1 MLEGRLDERRG
12 GVTGGDLLKHLPNV
26 HSRRRM
32 QWMVPLW
39 SALFVLLALAITT
52 GAAGSDGTP
61 ATCTTG
67 DAEAAAATL
76 FGPGSE
82 LVGTEEIAGLST
94 ALVLEPR
101 IYPGTRRRMIAAGGE
116 WCEATAGFNR
126 AWQLSGR
133 PVGDGRAIA
142 EAYASLAA
150 APYFDG
156 VTIMKTDAGTV
167 GTWTL
172 STHARTN
179 GVEAGWVVNTDAD
192 GIRSATWTAT
202 AFARE
207 PFEASWEGLT
217 ALPGATERYAR
228 VAGGLIEEAR
238 GLPTPASAQAGAA
251 SDEDGP
257 GLLQHTFD
265 DGYTIVTSIGDS
277 HVGINPGVDTGVS
290 QADKLRATMRAAR
303 ENYEEFLLWG
313 FSKGWRALPGFSDD
327 VGYVYVNDAL
337 SAFCLACVFISD
349 HFQIH
354 LLSEVQVAL
363 DLLGYDGYRDRDQA
377 YSLIIG
383 HEMFHNFQNRY
394 NRPGHFNQ
402 AGRGTPASY
411 SEGTARF
418 QETLHTY
425 AGTTFAPNTLVTA
438 NDANG
443 CNGFDTGGS
452 MDAGIAAGPFGK
464 TYNTCFFWG
473 PWYVANGQQAFL
485 DLIRE
490 AMPAHSP
497 ERNSFLEVSGAAA
510 QAAGKPIVDQLV
522 QFAGAAITGRGR
534 AWATW
539 FGAEPLDWGSLFERW
554 TPTPMAPGG
563 ETTRSLGAGGMM
575 AHEITTDAR
584 VTISAS
590 TDTLLY
596 ILRDVGTTVKARP
609 ANGNSIAVGA
619 PTAGERIYALAVRPV
634 AGSEPVTLRVGAP
647 GPPPKEK
654 DLVVAPAQ
662 GPVTGTVVT
671 RAAGAGVRVGGVT
684 SDYIVF
690 AVPEGVDNARGEAV
704 ATYPLPGDIDL
715 FLQRQNVDGT
725 WSDIP
730 DASGESGSLSGESMA
745 FGRLGP
751 GAYRIEVHN
760 WAGPPGNLVSVTAT
774 FYNSAGQA
782 GL

>member
-1 MLEGRLDERRG
+1 MLERRLGERRS
-12 GVTGGDLLKHLPNV
+12 GVTGDVLRQLAKADTGRWM
-26 HSRRRM
+26 RR
-32 QWMVPLW
+32 MVPLW
-39 SALFVLLALAITT
+39 TALVVLLALAMTT
-52 GAAGSDGTP
+52 GAAGSDR
-61 ATCTTG
+61 AQETCTAG
-67 DAEAAAATL
+67 GAEAAAVTL
-76 FGPGSE
+76 FGSGSE
-82 LVGTEEIAGLST
+82 LVGTEQIAGLST

-133 PVGDGRAIA
+133 PVDDGRAMA

-156 VTIMKTDAGTV
+156 VTITKTDAGAA

-172 STHARTN
+172 NTHARTN
-179 GVEAGWVVNTDAD
+179 GVEATWVVTTDAE
-192 GIRSATWTAT
+192 GIRSATWKAT

-217 ALPGATERYAR
+217 ALPSATETYTR
-228 VAGGLIEEAR
+228 VAGGLIQEAR
-238 GLPTPASAQAGAA
+238 GLPTPASAQAGTA

-257 GLLQHTFD
+257 GLLQHTFA

-277 HVGINPGVDTGVS
+277 HVGVNLGVDTGVS

-303 ENYEEFLLWG
+303 ENYEEFRAWG
-313 FSKGWRALPGFSDD
+313 FSKGWRALPGFSDE

-354 LLSEVQVAL
+354 LLSEVQIAL

-402 AGRGTPASY
+402 AGRGTPTSY

-452 MDAGIAAGPFGK
+452 MDGGMAAGPFGK
-464 TYNTCFFWG
+464 TYNTCFLWG
-473 PWYVANGQQAFL
+473 PWYVTNGQQAFL

-497 ERNSFLEVSGAAA
+497 ERDAFLEVSRATADA
-510 QAAGKPIVDQLV
+510 SGKPIADQLAE
-522 QFAGAAITGRGR
+522 FAGSAITGYGR
-534 AWATW
+534 TW
-539 FGAEPLDWGSLFERW
+539 PTFFGTEPLDWGSLFERW
-554 TPTPMAPGG
+554 TPSVLAPGG
-563 ETTRSLGAGGMM
+563 ERSRVLGPGGMM
-575 AHEITTDAR
+575 AHEITTDVR
-584 VTISAS
+584 VSVSGA
-590 TDTLLY
+590 DTQLY
-596 ILRDVGTTVKARP
+596 VLRDVGTHVKKRALTGDSP
-609 ANGNSIAVGA
+609 AVGGPA
-619 PTAGERIYALAVRPV
+619 AGERVYVLAVRPV
-634 AGSEPVTLRVGAP
+634 AGSAPVTLRVHEAGKPPPDPVAGIAQAPVKGTVLARAP
-647 GPPPKEK
+647 G
-654 DLVVAPAQ
+654 L
-662 GPVTGTVVT
+662 GI
-671 RAAGAGVRVGGVT
+671 RIGGVT
-684 SDYIVF
+684 SDYLVF
-690 AVPEGVDNARGEAV
+690 AVPVGVDNASVQVV

-715 FLQRQNVDGT
+715 FLQQQGADGR
-725 WSDIP
+725 WSDTG
-730 DASGESGSLSGESMA
+730 ASGESGSLSGESMS
-745 FGRLGP
+745 FGRLEAGN
-751 GAYRIEVHN
+751 YRIEVHN
-760 WAGPPGNLVSVTAT
+760 WAGPAGNPVSVTAT
-774 FYNSAGQA
+774 FFNSVGQP
-782 GL
+782 GV